1 MKLTNSFAALLP
13 RRKTRVVDVGGVGI
27 GGDNPIR
34 VQTMTNTD
42 TLDIAAT
49 VAQIK
54 ACVKAGSE
62 LIRITTPTP
71 KHAQALG
78 PIREALLKDGITVPL
93 IADIHFLPAAAF
105 EALKW
110 ADKVRLNPGNLFD
123 GKIFRNFEF
132 NDQSYAVEIARIE
145 ESLLPFIEAA
155 KQSGKVLR
163 IGSNHG
169 SLSDRILSRFGDT
182 PVGMVEATMEYLRI
196 FKKHDFNDIVV
207 ALKSSNPLVM
217 IESNRLLIATMDKE
231 GMDYPIH
238 LGVTEAGNGEEGRAK
253 STLGIGTLLMEGIGD
268 TIRVSLTED
277 PAKEIPTCYG
287 ILQATHR
294 RITRTEFISCPSCG
308 RTLFDIEPVT
318 NTIKERMGHLK
329 GLHIAIMGCIVNGL
343 GEMADADYGYVG
355 GAHGQVSLYRK
366 KELVKRN
373 VPEKDAVGELINLIK
388 SDGKW
393 VEAQ

>member
-1 MKLTNSFAALLP
+1 MDTSFSALRP
-13 RRKTRVVDVGGVGI
+13 RRKTRAVMVGDVGI
-27 GGDNPIR
+27 GGDNPVR

-62 LIRITTPTP
+62 LIRLTTPTP
-71 KHAQALG
+71 KHAQALES
-78 PIREALLKDGITVPL
+78 IRAALVKDGINVPL

-132 NDQSYAVEIARIE
+132 NDASYAVEVARIE

-155 KQSGKVLR
+155 KQSGKALR

-182 PVGMVEATMEYLRI
+182 PLGMVEATMEYLRI
-196 FKKHDFNDIVV
+196 FHKHGFDDIVV

-217 IESNRLLIATMDKE
+217 IESNRLLIATLDKE

-253 STLGIGTLLMEGIGD
+253 STLGIGTLLMEGVGD

-318 NTIKERMGHLK
+318 NIIKERMGHLK

-373 VPEKDAVGELINLIK
+373 VPEKDAVEELINLIK
-388 SDGKW
+388 ADGKW
-393 VEAQ
+393 VEASV

>member
-1 MKLTNSFAALLP
+1 MDAFKALKP
-13 RRKTRVVDVGGVGI
+13 RRKTRVVSVGGVGI
-27 GGDNPIR
+27 GGENPVR

-42 TLDIAAT
+42 TLDIAGT

-54 ACVKAGSE
+54 SCVKAGAE
-62 LIRITTPTP
+62 LIRLTTPTP

-78 PIREALLKDGITVPL
+78 PIREILLKDGINIPL
-93 IADIHFLPAAAF
+93 IADVHFLPAAAF

-110 ADKVRLNPGNLFD
+110 ADKVRLNPGNLLD
-123 GKIFRNFEF
+123 GKMFRSLAF
-132 NDQSYAVEIARIE
+132 DDTSYAKEIERIE
-145 ESLLPFIEAA
+145 ENLLPFVEAVKA
-155 KQSGKVLR
+155 SGKAIR
-163 IGSNHG
+163 IGCNHG

-182 PVGMVEATMEYLRI
+182 PFGMVESTMEYLRV
-196 FKKHDFNDIVV
+196 FKKHGFDDIIV
-207 ALKSSNPLVM
+207 ALKSSDPLIM
-217 IESNRLLIATMDKE
+217 IESNRLLVDTMEKE
-231 GMDYPIH
+231 GMDYPLH

-318 NTIKERMGHLK
+318 NIIKEKMGHLK
-329 GLHIAIMGCIVNGL
+329 GLRIAVMGCIVNGL
-343 GEMADADYGYVG
+343 GEMADAHYGYVG

-373 VPEKDAVGELINLIK
+373 VPEKEAVDELINLIK
-388 SDGKW
+388 ADGLW
-393 VEAQ
+393 VEEK

>member
-1 MKLTNSFAALLP
+1 MNTFEALKP
-13 RRKTRVVDVGGVGI
+13 RRKTRVVNVGGVGI
-27 GGDNPIR
+27 GGDNPVR

-42 TLDIAAT
+42 TLDIVAT

-54 ACVKAGSE
+54 ECVKAGAE
-62 LIRITTPTP
+62 LIRLTTPTP

-78 PIREALLKDGITVPL
+78 PIREMLFKDNIDIPL

-110 ADKVRLNPGNLFD
+110 ADKVRLNPGNLLD
-123 GKIFRNFEF
+123 GKMFRSFAF
-132 NDQSYAVEIARIE
+132 DDASYAKEIERIE
-145 ESLLPFIEAA
+145 ESLLPFVEAV
-155 KQSGKVLR
+155 KVSGKAIR
-163 IGSNHG
+163 IGCNHG

-182 PVGMVEATMEYLRI
+182 PFGMVESTMEYLRI
-196 FKKHDFNDIVV
+196 FHKHGFHEIVV
-207 ALKSSNPLVM
+207 ALKSSDPMVM
-217 IESNRLLIATMDKE
+217 IESNRLLVDAMEKE
-231 GMDYPIH
+231 GMDYPLH

-253 STLGIGTLLMEGIGD
+253 SILGIGTLLMEGIGD
-268 TIRVSLTED
+268 TLRVSLTES
-277 PAKEIPTCYG
+277 PVKELPTCYG
-287 ILQATHR
+287 ILQATRR

-318 NTIKERMGHLK
+318 NIIKEKMGHLK
-329 GLHIAIMGCIVNGL
+329 GLRIAVMGCIVNGL

-373 VPEKDAVGELINLIK
+373 VPEEKAVDVLIELIK
-388 SDGKW
+388 EDGKW
-393 VEAQ
+393 IDLA